1 MILVGD
7 KVVQTMRILKI
18 MVSYIDIIGKDPD
31 WRQKEKGM
39 AEDEMVG

>member
-1 MILVGD
+1 MFLVGD

-31 WRQKEKGM
+31 
-39 AEDEMVG
+39 